1 MEERRFINRIY
12 LQSLVPVTLSVL
24 LVQLCSI
31 INNLVVGNLIGSD
44 ALAVMSLVS
53 PIGFIFATVG
63 SLLAVGGSIQAAH
76 GIGERNSDVGNK
88 ALCLSLITVAI
99 IGITLTV
106 AGYLFTNPILTLF
119 SVSDELRE
127 PARNY
132 LITYIPSA
140 VAAMGIYI
148 PFNFL
153 KINGGQRYSVVL
165 FGIMV
170 VCNITLD
177 FLFVKVFSWGMSGV
191 GLATTLANWAAFL
204 PGVFLLFG
212 KKGGFSIAFVKR
224 IGKSLGNI
232 VLSGSPSAVNNFC
245 NFLRT
250 LFLNML
256 ILQALG
262 KSGLSVFSVI
272 ATITAFAVALS
283 NGAAMSMTPFAAVFS
298 SERDSESQRQLVFC
312 SMAAGVI
319 TMGVFALLVGVFPK
333 EICALFSISDK
344 NTVEIASRAIPMF
357 ALSLVFSMINSLL
370 IAFHQSNKHMLVANI
385 LTVIRAF
392 AFVVLSAFI
401 FVKAMAYEKIWLSF
415 FIAETATMIAA
426 ILMAVICSSKK
437 EGISKFL
444 MIDTSAQK
452 KGKYIAFTVKPDNVA
467 AAEAATKIADFCEQ
481 NNLSPK
487 ITMAISIAIEE
498 IIVSFNEHAIG
509 TLALKKHCL
518 GSSVRI
524 LILDDMIILRFRTN
538 GKIYDPVDAVMH
550 DDDPMSDTLGI
561 KMVQALAKSV
571 AYNRVFG
578 INNLTITI

>member
-76 GIGERNSDVGNK
+76 GIGERKSNAGNK
-88 ALCLSLITVAI
+88 ALCISLITVGAI
-99 IGITLTV
+99 GLALTL
-106 AGYLFTNPILTLF
+106 AGYIFINPVLSLFGA
-119 SVSDELRE
+119 SDELRE

-132 LITYIPSA
+132 LMAYMPAA

-153 KINGGQRYSVVL
+153 KINGGQRYSVIL

-170 VCNITLD
+170 VCNIAFD
-177 FLFVKVFSWGMSGV
+177 FLFVKVFSLGMVGV

-212 KKGGFSIAFVKR
+212 KKGGFCAVSVKKG
-224 IGKSLGNI
+224 GKALENMI
-232 VLSGSPSAVNNFC
+232 LAGSPSAVNNFC
-245 NFLRT
+245 NFLRA

-272 ATITAFAVALS
+272 ATVTAFSVALT

-298 SERDSESQRQLVFC
+298 SEKDCESQRQLFFC
-312 SMAAGVI
+312 AMAAGAI
-319 TMGVFALLVGVFPK
+319 SMGVFSLVVGIFPK
-333 EICALFSISDK
+333 GICALFSITEK
-344 NTVEIASRAIPMF
+344 NTLKIASKAIPMF
-357 ALSLVFSMINSLL
+357 AISLVLSMVNSLL
-370 IAFHQSNKHMLVANI
+370 IAFHQSNKHMFVANV

-392 AFVVLSAFI
+392 AGVVLSAFI
-401 FVKAMAYEKIWLSF
+401 FVKTTAYDMIWLSF
-415 FIAETATMIAA
+415 LIAEIFAITA
-426 ILMAVICSSKK
+426 AVIIALIYSHKK
-437 EGISKFL
+437 EDLSNFL
-444 MIDTSAQK
+444 MIDTSAK
-452 KGKYIAFTVKPDNVA
+452 NKGKYIAFTVKPGNTA
-467 AAEAATKIADFCEQ
+467 ASEAATRIADFCEQ
-481 NNLSPK
+481 NELSPK

-498 IIVSFNEHAIG
+498 IIVSFNEHSIG
-509 TLALKKHCL
+509 ELALKKNCL

-524 LILDDMIILRFRTN
+524 LILEDMVILRFRTN
-538 GKIYDPVDAVMH
+538 GKIYDPVDAAMK

-561 KMVQALAKSV
+561 KMVQGLAKSV

>member
-12 LQSLVPVTLSVL
+12 LRSLVPVTLSVL

-31 INNLVVGNLIGSD
+31 INNLIVGNLIGSD

-76 GIGERNSDVGNK
+76 GIGERNQNTGNK
-88 ALCLSLITVAI
+88 ALCLSLITVAV
-99 IGITLTV
+99 IGFTLTII
-106 AGYLFTNPILTLF
+106 GYLFMNPVLSLF
-119 SVSDELRE
+119 GASDELRE

-132 LITYIPSA
+132 LSAYIPSA

-153 KINGGQRYSVVL
+153 KINGGQRYSVIL

-170 VCNITLD
+170 VCNIALD
-177 FLFVKVFSWGMSGV
+177 FLFVKVFSLGMLGV

-204 PGVFLLFG
+204 PGVFLLFR
-212 KKGGFSIAFVKR
+212 KKGGFSIVSVKKG
-224 IGKSLGNI
+224 GKALGNMI
-232 VLSGSPSAVNNFC
+232 FSGSPSAVNNFC

-298 SERDSESQRQLVFC
+298 SERDCESQRQLFFC
-312 SMAAGVI
+312 STAAGVI
-319 TMGVFALLVGVFPK
+319 TMGVFSLIVGIFPR
-333 EICALFSISDK
+333 EICALFSITENS
-344 NTVEIASRAIPMF
+344 TLEIASHAIPMF
-357 ALSLVFSMINSLL
+357 AMSLVLSMVNSLL

-392 AFVVLSAFI
+392 AAAVLSAFL
-401 FVKAMAYEKIWLSF
+401 FVRAADYEKIWLSF
-415 FIAETATMIAA
+415 FIAETVTIVAAVLIA
-426 ILMAVICSSKK
+426 ILCSSKR
-437 EGISKFL
+437 EATSKLL

-452 KGKYIAFTVKPDNVA
+452 KGKYIAFTVKPDNA
-467 AAEAATKIADFCEQ
+467 AASEAAAKIADFCEQ
-481 NNLSPK
+481 NDLSQK

-498 IIVSFNEHAIG
+498 IIVSFNEHSIG

-524 LILDDMIILRFRTN
+524 LILDDMVILRFRTN
-538 GKIYDPVDAVMH
+538 GKIYDPVDAAMH
-550 DDDPMSDTLGI
+550 DADPMSDTLGI